1 MAPVNLNRLIGV
13 LCLTLLADL
22 CFSQLAMAAATLPTA
37 LSDKLSRELDAGNA
51 VDLIIEY
58 DDTEIENVTKVMR
71 NRLAKRLDNDE
82 IRAYKVQ
89 KYKALKDQVDLPI
102 RRPEIEDLQ
111 SYSHLPMGFKRFKSK
126 AALAAFVART
136 GVKALH
142 INEKMHLVSTEN
154 LSLIN
159 QPLSYKLDKQG
170 AGTSVVVIDNGVD
183 YTKSDFGSCTA
194 IGSPASCKVIASI
207 DTVTSNEITGPRQA
221 AINHDHGTNAAGT
234 VLGVAPASKIISYNV
249 FDTAGGAYSN
259 DIITAI
265 NWSIQ
270 NRLAHK
276 IVAISLSLGG
286 PIKFTSQCNFLTD
299 WSPSPILQAKNAGIS
314 VVVAAGN
321 GGYSDGLSSPAC
333 APDAVS
339 VGAVYD
345 SNNTNSISWGIGG
358 GASCTDTSITAD
370 KVACFSNSAHFLDI
384 LAPGVNITSAGITLS
399 GTSQA
404 APHVAGAIAVL
415 RSAFPSETVTQIQ
428 NRLINS
434 RVPRVTDTRNNRKFP
449 RLDLL
454 QALANPP
461 ANNNFA
467 SAIALSNANNTGSI
481 SSSSI
486 LATKEAGEPN
496 HAGNT
501 GGQSVWWKWTAP
513 ASGQL
518 NIDTQGSN
526 YDTLLAV
533 YTGTDFNALNNL
545 TSNDNDGFS
554 LGTSSL
560 LLQAQAGQEYK
571 IAVDGADGA
580 AGFVQLNWG
589 FNPNANAN
597 LSVDI
602 SGPAAITLGTP
613 QPYVMTVNNTGPQAA
628 TNVAV
633 TTTLPTGA
641 TFVSSNAN
649 CTATSNVVNC
659 LLGTLGVNST
669 TSLTMQVQWNSIGSN
684 TQLLASVSSDLPDSA
699 QVNNAASMQVA
710 MSASSELGDN
720 SEMGDSPTLP
730 EWGMIFMM
738 ALMIAIG
745 RKAQLRS
752 LKLNG
757 KIQNK
762 GKGH

>member
-1 MAPVNLNRLIGV
+1 MAPVNLNRLIG
-13 LCLTLLADL
+13 LFCLTLLAEL

-37 LSDKLSRELDAGNA
+37 LSDKLSRELDAGNP

-58 DDTEIENVTKVMR
+58 DDTEIETVTKVMR

-89 KYKALKDQVDLPI
+89 KYKALKDQVDLPSG
-102 RRPEIEDLQ
+102 RRDIEDLQ

-126 AALAAFVART
+126 AALVDFMARA
-136 GVKALH
+136 GVKAVH

-207 DTVTSNEITGPRQA
+207 DTVTSNKFTGPRQA

-265 NWSIQ
+265 NWSIN
-270 NRLAHK
+270 NRLDYN
-276 IVAISLSLGG
+276 IVAINLSLGG
-286 PIKFTSQCNFLTD
+286 SIKFTSQCNFFTD

-314 VVVAAGN
+314 VIVAAGN

-345 SNNTNSISWGIGG
+345 SNLGAITWGTGCTNT
-358 GASCTDTSITAD
+358 TTAPD
-370 KVACFSNSAHFLDI
+370 QVVCFSNSASFLTL
-384 LAPGVNITSAGITLS
+384 LAPGVKVTSAGITLS

-415 RSAFPSETVTQIQ
+415 RAAFPSETVTQIQ
-428 NRLINS
+428 SRLINS
-434 RVPRVTDTRNNRKFP
+434 RVPRVTDTRNNLSFP

-454 QALANPP
+454 QALASIPT
-461 ANNNFA
+461 NNNFA
-467 SAIALSNANNTGSI
+467 SAIALSNANNTDNTSSI

-486 LATKEAGEPN
+486 LATKETGEPD
-496 HAGNT
+496 HAGNI

-533 YTGTDFNALNNL
+533 YTGNGVNALNNL

-554 LGTSSL
+554 IGTSTAL
-560 LLQAQAGQEYK
+560 MQAQAGQEYK

-580 AGFVQLNWG
+580 AGFVQLNWR

-669 TSLTMQVQWNSIGSN
+669 TSLTMQVQWNSISSN

-720 SEMGDSPTLP
+720 SEMGDGPTLP

>member
-13 LCLTLLADL
+13 FCLTLLTQL
-22 CFSQLAMAAATLPTA
+22 SFSPLAIAAATLPTA
-37 LSDKLSRELDAGNA
+37 LSDRLSRELDAGNP

-58 DDTEIENVTKVMR
+58 DDAEIETVTKKMR
-71 NRLAKRLDNDE
+71 SRLAKRRDNDE

-89 KYKALKDQVDLPI
+89 KYKALKDQVDLTI

-126 AALAAFVART
+126 AALEAFMART
-136 GVKALH
+136 GVKAVH
-142 INEKMHLVSTEN
+142 INEKMHLVSTQN
-154 LSLIN
+154 FSLIN

-183 YTKSDFGSCTA
+183 YTKADFGSCTA
-194 IGSPASCKVIASI
+194 IASPSSCKVIASL
-207 DTVTSNEITGPRQA
+207 DQVTSNLFTGIRQA
-221 AINHDHGTNAAGT
+221 ATNHDHGTNVAAT
-234 VLGVAPASKIISYNV
+234 VLGVAPASKIISFNV
-249 FDTAGGAYSN
+249 FDTVGHAYSN
-259 DIITAI
+259 DIIAAI
-265 NWSIQ
+265 DWGIDNQGTYNI
-270 NRLAHK
+270 AT
-276 IVAISLSLGG
+276 ISLSLGG
-286 PIKFTSQCNFLTD
+286 SDKFASPCNND
-299 WSPSPILQAKNAGIS
+299 WSASAISRAKNAGIS

-321 GGYSDGLSSPAC
+321 GGYNDGLSSPAC

-345 SNNTNSISWGIGG
+345 NNLGAITWGTG
-358 GASCTDTSITAD
+358 CTDTTTAAD
-370 KVACFSNSAHFLDI
+370 QVVCFSNSASFLKI

-415 RSAFPSETVTQIQ
+415 RSAFPSETATQLQ
-428 NRLINS
+428 SRLTNS
-434 RVPRVTDTRNNRKFP
+434 RVPRVIDTRNNLSFP

-454 QALANPP
+454 QALASIPT
-461 ANNNFA
+461 NNHFA
-467 SAIALSNANNTGSI
+467 SASALPNTNNSGSM

-486 LATKEAGEPN
+486 LATKESDEPN

-501 GGQSVWWKWTAP
+501 GGQSVWLKWTAP

-518 NIDTQGSN
+518 SIDTHDSN

-533 YTGTDFNALNNL
+533 YTGDTVNTLSNI
-545 TSNDNDGFS
+545 TSNDNDGF
-554 LGTSSL
+554 GGGNSSV

-580 AGFVQLNWG
+580 AGFLQLNWRLD
-589 FNPNANAN
+589 PAANAN
-597 LSVDI
+597 LSVSI

-613 QPYVMTVNNTGPQAA
+613 QPYLISVNNTGPQAA
-628 TNVAV
+628 TNVV
-633 TTTLPTGA
+633 VNTTVPTGA
-641 TFVSSNAN
+641 TFVSSNDN
-649 CTATSNVVNC
+649 CSATNNIVNC
-659 LLGTLGVNST
+659 LLGTVGVNST
-669 TSLTMQVQWNSIGSN
+669 TSLTMQVQWNSIGSH
-684 TQLLASVSSDLPDSA
+684 TQLLASVSSDLPDST
-699 QVNNAASMQVA
+699 QVNNAASMPVA
-710 MSASSELGDN
+710 ISAS

-745 RKAQLRS
+745 RQSQLRS
-752 LKLNG
+752 LKLNR
-757 KIQNK
+757 QMQSK
-762 GKGH
+762 GKGR

>member
-1 MAPVNLNRLIGV
+1 MALVNLNRLIGV
-13 LCLTLLADL
+13 FCLTLLMEL

-37 LSDKLSRELDAGNA
+37 LSEKLSSELDAGNP

-58 DDTEIENVTKVMR
+58 DDTEIETVTKVMR

-102 RRPEIEDLQ
+102 GRRDIEDLQ

-126 AALAAFVART
+126 AALVAYMARA
-136 GVKALH
+136 GVKAVH
-142 INEKMHLVSTEN
+142 INEKMHLVSSEN

-183 YTKSDFGSCTA
+183 LTKSDFGSCTA

-207 DTVTSNEITGPRQA
+207 DTVTSNEVTGPREA
-221 AINHDHGTNAAGT
+221 ATIHDHGTNVAGT
-234 VLGVAPASKIISYNV
+234 ILRVAPASKIISYNV
-249 FDTAGGAYSN
+249 FDTVGGAYSN

-265 NWSIQ
+265 NWSIN
-270 NRLAHK
+270 NRLAHN
-276 IVAISLSLGG
+276 IVAINLSLGG

-358 GASCTDTSITAD
+358 GGSCTDASINAD
-370 KVACFSNSAHFLDI
+370 KVACFSNSARFLDI

-454 QALANPP
+454 QALADVP

-467 SAIALSNANNTGSI
+467 AAIALSNANNTGNISSI

-486 LATKEAGEPN
+486 LATKEAGEPD

-533 YTGTDFNALNNL
+533 YTGTAVDALNNL

-554 LGTSSL
+554 IGTSSV

-571 IAVDGADGA
+571 IALDGANGA
-580 AGFVQLNWG
+580 AGFLQLNWR

-602 SGPAAITLGTP
+602 SGPAAITLGTA

-649 CTATSNVVNC
+649 CTATTNVVNC

-684 TQLLASVSSDLPDSA
+684 TQLLASVSSDVPDST

-710 MSASSELGDN
+710 MSAS

-745 RKAQLRS
+745 RQAQLRS

-757 KIQNK
+757 KMQSK
-762 GKGH
+762 GKSH

>member
-1 MAPVNLNRLIGV
+1 MALNFNRLIGV
-13 LCLTLLADL
+13 FFLTLLTQFT
-22 CFSQLAMAAATLPTA
+22 FSQPVVAAANLPKA
-37 LSDKLSRELDAGNA
+37 LSDKLSRELAAGKP

-58 DDTEIENVTKVMR
+58 DDAEIEDVTKKMR
-71 NRLAKRLDNDE
+71 KKLAKRRDNDE
-82 IRAYKVQ
+82 IRAYKVAR
-89 KYKALKDQVDLPI
+89 YKALKDEVDLPT

-126 AALAAFVART
+126 AALETFVARA
-136 GVKALH
+136 GVKAVH
-142 INEKMHLVSTEN
+142 INEMMRLVSTQN

-159 QPLSYKLDKQG
+159 QPLAAKLGRQG
-170 AGTSVVVIDNGVD
+170 TGTTVLVIDNGID
-183 YTKSDFGSCTA
+183 YSNAAFGSCTA
-194 IGSPASCKVIASI
+194 IATPASCKVSASQAQ
-207 DTVTSNEITGPRQA
+207 VTSDEITGSRQIA
-221 AINHDHGTNAAGT
+221 TNHDHGNNVAAT
-234 VLGVAPASKIISYNV
+234 VLGVAPASKLISFNV
-249 FDTAGGAYSN
+249 FDTAGRAYSN
-259 DIITAI
+259 DVIAAIDWAIDNQGAYNIAAI
-265 NWSIQ
+265 N
-270 NRLAHK
+270 
-276 IVAISLSLGG
+276 LSLGG
-286 PIKFTSQCNFLTD
+286 DTKYSEPCSSD
-299 WSPSPILQAKNAGIS
+299 WSAGPISEATAAGIS

-321 GGYSDGLSSPAC
+321 GSYHDGLSSPAC
-333 APDAVS
+333 APDALS

-345 SNNTNSISWGIGG
+345 SSLGGITWGTG
-358 GASCTDTSITAD
+358 CTDATTAAD
-370 KVACFSNSAHFLDI
+370 QVVCFSNSANFLKI
-384 LAPGVNITSAGITLS
+384 LAPGVNITNAGITSS

-415 RSAFPSETVTQIQ
+415 RAAFPSETVTQIQ
-428 NRLINS
+428 SRLINS
-434 RVPRVTDTRNNRKFP
+434 RVPRVTDTRNNLSIP

-454 QALANPP
+454 QALANLP

-467 SAIALSNANNTGSI
+467 SASALSNTSNGSI

-486 LATKEAGEPN
+486 LSTKETGESQ
-496 HAGNT
+496 HADNA
-501 GGQSVWWKWTAP
+501 GGQSVWWTWTAP
-513 ASGQL
+513 ANGQL
-518 NIDTQGSN
+518 SIDTHDSN

-533 YTGTDFNALNNL
+533 YTGPALGAL
-545 TSNDNDGFS
+545 IPIAANDNDGF
-554 LGTSSL
+554 GVGNSSV

-571 IAVDGADGA
+571 IAVDGANGA
-580 AGFVQLNWG
+580 AGFVQLNWHLDTA
-589 FNPNANAN
+589 ANAN
-597 LSVDI
+597 LSVSI
-602 SGPAAITLGTP
+602 SGPSAITLGNP

-669 TSLTMQVQWNSIGSN
+669 TSLTMQVQWNSISSN

>member
-1 MAPVNLNRLIGV
+1 MSPDNFNRIIGV
-13 LCLTLLADL
+13 FFLTLLTQFI
-22 CFSQLAMAAATLPTA
+22 FSQPVMAATNLTA
-37 LSDKLSRELDAGNA
+37 VLSDKLSRELAAGKP

-58 DDTEIENVTKVMR
+58 DDAEIETVTKVMR
-71 NRLAKRLDNDE
+71 SRLVKRRDNDE
-82 IRAYKVQ
+82 IRAYKVA

-102 RRPEIEDLQ
+102 SRPEIEDLQ

-126 AALAAFVART
+126 VALETFMAQA
-136 GVKALH
+136 GVKAVH
-142 INEKMHLVSTEN
+142 INEKMHLVSTQH

-159 QPLSYKLDKQG
+159 QPLSFKLGKQG

-183 YTKSDFGSCTA
+183 YTKSDFGLCASD
-194 IGSPASCKVIASI
+194 GSPSDSCRVIASQEQ
-207 DTVTSNEITGPRQA
+207 VTSNLFTGTRQA
-221 AINHDHGTNAAGT
+221 ATNHDHGTNVAGT

-249 FDTAGGAYSN
+249 FDTAGRAYSN
-259 DIITAI
+259 DIIAAI
-265 NWSIQ
+265 DWGIRNQGAYNI
-270 NRLAHK
+270 A
-276 IVAISLSLGG
+276 AISLSLGG
-286 PIKFTSQCNFLTD
+286 SDKFASPCNND
-299 WSPSPILQAKNAGIS
+299 WSASAITRAKNAGIS

-321 GGYSDGLSSPAC
+321 GGYNDGLSSPAC
-333 APDAVS
+333 APDALS

-345 SNNTNSISWGIGG
+345 SSLGGITWGTG
-358 GASCTDTSITAD
+358 CTDATTAAD
-370 KVACFSNSAHFLDI
+370 QVVCFSNSASFLKM
-384 LAPGVNITSAGITLS
+384 LAPGVNITSAGIMLS

-415 RSAFPSETVTQIQ
+415 RSAFPSETPSQLQ
-428 NRLINS
+428 SRLINS
-434 RVPRVTDTRNNRKFP
+434 RVPRVTDTRNNLSFP

-454 QALANPP
+454 QALANLP
-461 ANNNFA
+461 ANDTFENA
-467 SAIALSNANNTGSI
+467 SILSNSTNSGSV

-486 LATKEAGEPN
+486 LATKVEVEPN

-513 ASGQL
+513 ANGQL
-518 NIDTQGSN
+518 SIDTHDSN

-533 YTGTDFNALNNL
+533 YTGTAVNALSNL
-545 TSNDNDGFS
+545 TSNDNDGF
-554 LGTSSL
+554 GAGNSSV

-580 AGFVQLNWG
+580 AGFVQLNWRLD
-589 FNPNANAN
+589 PAANAN
-597 LSVDI
+597 LSVSI
-602 SGPAAITLGTP
+602 SGPTAITLGTS

-649 CTATSNVVNC
+649 CTAITNVVNC

-684 TQLLASVSSDLPDSA
+684 TQLLASVSSDLPDSS

-710 MSASSELGDN
+710 MSASSA
-720 SEMGDSPTLP
+720 MGDSPTLP

-745 RKAQLRS
+745 RQAQLRS